1 MGTKLEKYILAMITT
16 TPEKVAGSP
25 PIFIVKDAEEIQQ
38 KAQILEAIL
47 DGIAHEIDEST
58 YVVVKH

>member
-16 TPEKVAGSP
+16 APEKVSGSS

-38 KAQILEAIL
+38 KARILEAIL

>member
-1 MGTKLEKYILAMITT
+1 MGTKLEKFILAMITT
-16 TPEKVAGSP
+16 APEKVAGGS

-47 DGIAHEIDEST
+47 DGIAHEIDET
-58 YVVVKH
+58 TFVVVKH